1 MKLVAAIA
9 LGGALGALARYVAA
23 RQVGEALG
31 LGFPWGTLSVNVLG
45 SFLLGAAAEIAALA
59 APEGAALRGFLVVGL
74 LGGFTT
80 FSTFSLDTVLLAE
93 RGRLDL
99 AAAYAALSAGLA
111 IAGLLAGS
119 RLVRAAVS

>member
-45 SFLLGAAAEIAALA
+45 SFLLGAAAEIVALA

-99 AAAYAALSAGLA
+99 AAAYATLSAGLA

>member
-1 MKLVAAIA
+1 MKLLAAIA
-9 LGGALGALARYVAA
+9 LGGALGALARYAAA
-23 RQVGEALG
+23 RQIGEALG
-31 LGFPWGTLSVNVLG
+31 FGFPWGTLSVNVLG
-45 SFLLGAAAEIAALA
+45 SFLLGAAAETAALA
-59 APEGAALRGFLVVGL
+59 APGGAALRGFLVVGL

-111 IAGLLAGS
+111 VAGLLAGS